1 MEKLFK
7 ELPTRQLSRGQI
19 LIYEGDPIDNIYLLV
34 SGYVKVSNVPI
45 DGTNRT
51 IYVYTPGDAF
61 PLTSYLSG
69 VGMARYFY
77 ECMTDT
83 EVRVMP
89 QKDFQKL
96 IKGNLELGE
105 QLISYTYELNQQFTD
120 RIETL
125 TARSARH
132 KVAALLAY
140 LAGRAGVFQQDRTR
154 INIPLTSQD
163 IADMCNLTRETAS
176 LQIIRLKKEGVVQ
189 GGRHLSIDNNK
200 LQKILST

>member
-7 ELPTRQLSRGQI
+7 DLPARQLSRGQI
-19 LIYEGDPIDNIYLLV
+19 LIYEGDPVDNIYFLV
-34 SGYVKVSNVPI
+34 SGYVKVSNLLV
-45 DGTNRT
+45 DGTSRT
-51 IYVYTPGDAF
+51 IFVYVPGDAF

-69 VGMARYFY
+69 VGIARYFY
-77 ECMTDT
+77 ECMTET
-83 EVRVMP
+83 EVKVMP
-89 QKDFQKL
+89 QKKFQAL

-105 QLISYTYELNQQFTD
+105 QLIAYTYELNQQFTD

-140 LAGRAGVFQQDRTR
+140 LAGRAGSQQQDRTR
-154 INIPLTSQD
+154 LNIPLTSQN

-176 LQIIRLKKEGVVQ
+176 LQMVHLRKEGVVQ
-189 GGRHLSIDNNK
+189 GSRHLTIDGQR
-200 LQKILST
+200 LQKILVS